1 MRLLRTIGGIDFTG
15 QERAA
20 LNKLTMPLPRTTE
33 YVQACLTRLDDLGS
47 YRYKLVGW
55 RVVPFAS
62 GTVDVRSRARRRA
75 RDARRSASRW
85 GRRRAPVRGRA
96 RLRAD
101 RGHTQLDGRGFL
113 LGAGARTETV
123 EAFFKQGADDRHDDD
138 QGYGRAAGATRRWSP
153 ATPRPSAS
161 KPARS
166 ADPQVPLENNG
177 LASGPIA
184 SKSWSRILQSAA
196 ARAAA
201 SILTI
206 WNGGRPVG
214 WRGRHAPAAFVEG
227 EI

>member
-1 MRLLRTIGGIDFTG
+1 MLTGLSQPLRTISF
-15 QERAA
+15 EY
-20 LNKLTMPLPRTTE
+20 LPRTTE

-123 EAFFKQGADDRHDDD
+123 EAFFKQGADDRHDD

-184 SKSWSRILQSAA
+184 SKSWSRDLAERCRPCSCVNIDHLERWKTSGLAGSP
-196 ARAAA
+196 RA
-201 SILTI
+201 
-206 WNGGRPVG
+206 GGVR
-214 WRGRHAPAAFVEG
+214 RGRDLAC
-227 EI
+227 

>member
-1 MRLLRTIGGIDFTG
+1 MLTGLSQPLRAISF
-15 QERAA
+15 EY
-20 LNKLTMPLPRTTE
+20 LPRTTE

-123 EAFFKQGADDRHDDD
+123 EAFFRQGADDRHDDQD
-138 QGYGRAAGATRRWSP
+138 YGRAAGATRRWSP

-214 WRGRHAPAAFVEG
+214 WRGCHAPAAFVEG